1 MGVMTKE
8 QIVELIRK
16 QKGLS
21 MRDIETKIQEIM
33 KRDGISEHAAA
44 FLLARELGIEIE
56 EGAPLMRIEDLV
68 PGMREVNIVG
78 RVMKKF
84 PPRTYT
90 KRDGS
95 QGKVMNLVIYDS
107 TGNARVVIWDSQ
119 VDKYIG
125 EIQVGD
131 VIKVI
136 DAMVREGMTGMELH
150 VNFRSRII
158 VNPEDP
164 RVKEIPELQ
173 KVRRYSYTRK
183 PIGELMDGDKFVEVR
198 GTIAKLYR
206 IAVYDACPQCRRK
219 VDYDESSG
227 IWICPEHGEV
237 EPVTM
242 VILDFGLDD
251 GTGYIRTTFFGD
263 NATELLG
270 TDATAIKEKVNELV
284 SSGLTV
290 REAGK
295 KLAEE
300 EFYPLIGKEIIV
312 RGNVY
317 EDRFMGTLLKA
328 SSWDE
333 VDYLREIERIRRE
346 FKEVM

>member
-1 MGVMTKE
+1 MSVLTKE
-8 QIVELIRK
+8 QIVELIKK

-21 MRDIETKIQEIM
+21 VKEIEAEIRKIME
-33 KRDGISEHAAA
+33 RDGISEHAAA
-44 FLLARELGIEIE
+44 FLLAKELGIGIE
-56 EGAPLMRIEDLV
+56 EGAPLMHIEDLV

-95 QGKVMNLVIYDS
+95 QGKVMNLVIYDN

-125 EIQVGD
+125 IQVGD

-237 EPVTM
+237 EPMTM

-251 GTGYIRTTFFGD
+251 GTGYIRATLFGD

-270 TDATAIKEKVNELV
+270 ADATAIKEKVNELV
-284 SSGLTV
+284 NSGLTV

-300 EFYPLIGKEIIV
+300 EFYSLIGKEIIV

-333 VDYLREIERIRRE
+333 VDYLREIERIRRV